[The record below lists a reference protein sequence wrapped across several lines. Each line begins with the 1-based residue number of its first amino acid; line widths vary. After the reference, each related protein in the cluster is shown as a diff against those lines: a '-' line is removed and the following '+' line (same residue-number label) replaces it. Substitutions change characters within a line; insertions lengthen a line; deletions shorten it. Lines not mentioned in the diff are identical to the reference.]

1 MIAPSPPL
9 RITRQRRQA
18 REEKRGTEEGFLIP
32 EELFLLLQ
40 RVEHVDG
47 GGLLQA
53 VGLEGRQHV
62 DELQED
68 LADVHGQQVVVAL
81 GGEGGG
87 VAAAE
92 SRHSLSGATVTLMSW
107 IA

>member
-1 MIAPSPPL
+1 MIALSLPL
-9 RITRQRRQA
+9 RITRNSGRA
-18 REEKRGTEEGFLIP
+18 RGERGTEEGIPIP

-68 LADVHGQQVVVAL
+68 LADVHGQQVIVAL
-81 GGEGGG
+81 GGSQQRA
-87 VAAAE
+87 VTVCQ
-92 SRHSLSGATVTLMSW
+92 SGATVTLMCW
-107 IA
+107 VT